1 MGELADMVG
10 KTASAVQQ
18 QLQDAGLPA
27 RAEDDLVTEFEQEKL
42 VTYLKQ
48 SHGQNE
54 KRRISLKS
62 KTTSTARVT
71 GSSGKSKSVN
81 VEVRRK
87 KVFDKPN
94 PEKMAEELAAR
105 EQAMA
110 EAKQRAEKEAEE
122 RNAAKKKAEERQAAT
137 LAAMRASLGSS
148 KNSEDKSDDV
158 AASVAVKKGGKAASE
173 IKAKK

>member
-1 MGELADMVG
+1 MLGYLLAGRMTQSPNLS
-10 KTASAVQQ
+10 KRSA
-18 QLQDAGLPA
+18 AH
-27 RAEDDLVTEFEQEKL
+27 
-42 VTYLKQ
+42 LKQ
-48 SHGQNE
+48 KSGQQE

-87 KVFDKPN
+87 QVFDKPN

-110 EAKQRAEKEAEE
+110 EAKQRAEKAPKSVT
-122 RNAAKKKAEERQAAT
+122 RAKKKAEERQAAK
-137 LAAMRASLGSS
+137 LRCVQA
-148 KNSEDKSDDV
+148 
-158 AASVAVKKGGKAASE
+158 
-173 IKAKK
+173 

>member
-1 MGELADMVG
+1 MADKTVKELADMVG

-27 RAEDDLVTEFEQEKL
+27 RGEDDSVTELEQEKL
-42 VTYLKQ
+42 VAHLKQ
-48 SHGQNE
+48 SHGQQE

-94 PEKMAEELAAR
+94 PEKMAEEADAIIDDMNNIIDCLKSHISGCK
-105 EQAMA
+105 AMQS
-110 EAKQRAEKEAEE
+110 EL
-122 RNAAKKKAEERQAAT
+122 KKKKPKE
-137 LAAMRASLGSS
+137 
-148 KNSEDKSDDV
+148 
-158 AASVAVKKGGKAASE
+158 
-173 IKAKK
+173 